1 MNNLR
6 SKSFN
11 DTVPM
16 ASEEIRRTDSGFGER
31 HILNDDGGLSSFH
44 RFEEEEEG
52 GTQGKL
58 IGGALVVALL
68 LGAAGI
74 YAYTGNGSN
83 PAGMIQKAPVSS
95 MASNIPT
102 APVQS
107 VPMTPPAATPAPD
120 ATASPPTPSP
130 YDTAST
136 PAPASDTA
144 SAAPDVKAGTP
155 VKSARAHIVKQND
168 EAAQNTAEAG
178 QTAQL
183 NRDSS
188 AADRATK
195 NGSVAVP
202 LSAAP
207 SSSVAGNGQT
217 GAPADNSATPPAD
230 AAQADLPTPPSPPAS
245 SMASNGQPVTPEAS
259 GPAQDVPAASPSSP
273 EQQPATAPAVPA
285 PQPEQPQAVQAQ
297 PQ

>member
-11 DTVPM
+11 DSVPV
-16 ASEEIRRTDSGFGER
+16 APEEIRRSDNGFAEQ
-31 HILNDDGGLSSFH
+31 HVLNDNGGLSSFH
-44 RFEEEEEG
+44 HFEEKEEG

-83 PAGMIQKAPVSS
+83 PAGMTQKAPASS
-95 MASNIPT
+95 MASNIPAPVQT
-102 APVQS
+102 APVTLP
-107 VPMTPPAATPAPD
+107 VAAPASD

-130 YDTAST
+130 YDTA
-136 PAPASDTA
+136 PAAPASDTA
-144 SAAPDVKAGTP
+144 STAPDVKSDKP
-155 VKSARAHIVKQND
+155 VKSARAPIVKQKD

-183 NRDSS
+183 NRESS

-202 LSAAP
+202 LAAAP
-207 SSSVAGNGQT
+207 SSSVASNGQT
-217 GAPADNSATPPAD
+217 GAAADNSATPPAD
-230 AAQADLPTPPSPPAS
+230 AAQAPLPTPPSPPAS
-245 SMASNGQPVTPEAS
+245 SMASNGQPATPEAGS
-259 GPAQDVPAASPSSP
+259 TAQDVPAASPSNP
-273 EQQPATAPAVPA
+273 EQQPATAPAAPA
-285 PQPEQPQAVQAQ
+285 PQPEQPQAAQAQ